1 MLLHDLG
8 TDRRRPVLVE
18 VMRHGLHCGIGQLG
32 AIGSCVLSAV
42 DLTRL
47 HLRKPLKRQKPSWP
61 PPSARQPA
69 SSRRQHC
76 LSTAP
81 RPPWSHPTASSPFFP
96 FRSLD

>member
-18 VMRHGLHCGIGQLG
+18 VMRHDLHCGIGQLG

-47 HLRKPLKRQKPSWP
+47 HLRKPLKRQSPHGPSVGTPAGVVAPATLPVNSAATRMVP
-61 PPSARQPA
+61 PKRLISVLPR
-69 SSRRQHC
+69 SS
-76 LSTAP
+76 S
-81 RPPWSHPTASSPFFP
+81 
-96 FRSLD
+96 